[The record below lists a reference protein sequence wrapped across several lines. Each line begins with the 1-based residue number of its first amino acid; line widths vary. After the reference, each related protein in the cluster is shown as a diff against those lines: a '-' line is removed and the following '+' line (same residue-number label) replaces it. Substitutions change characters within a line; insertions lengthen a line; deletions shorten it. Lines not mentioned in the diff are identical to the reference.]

1 MIMAEEKPVLRR
13 MTALVDQWEA
23 AHDRRAVFLGCYRL
37 MTRNMLDAIDA
48 GRFQDAVWVSRLLH
62 RFADYYFAA
71 LDRSDQ
77 TSPDTP
83 AVWRLAFDATRDE
96 DVTTLQHLL
105 LGVNAHINFDLVF
118 ALSDLLMPEWAGLT
132 EHQRIQRHADH
143 ELVNR
148 IIGETVDAVQDQVI
162 DRHSPWYDF
171 VDKLLGPV
179 DEWLTSRLISRW
191 REEVWENAVCYLE
204 AATPEERAVLRQRI
218 EQQALRLGSDMLK
231 IRS

>member
-1 MIMAEEKPVLRR
+1 MNNQRPVLIR
-13 MTALVDQWEA
+13 MTTLVDQWEA
-23 AHDRRAVFLGCYRL
+23 AHDRRAIFLGCYRL
-37 MTRNMLDAIDA
+37 MTSNMLDAIEA
-48 GRFQDAVWVSRLLH
+48 GRFQDAVWVSSLLH
-62 RFADYYFAA
+62 RFADYYFDA
-71 LDRSDQ
+71 LACYEQRR
-77 TSPDTP
+77 PDAP
-83 AVWRLAFDATRDE
+83 VVWQLAFDVTRDE

-118 ALSDLLMPEWAGLT
+118 TLVDQLAPEWAELT
-132 EHQRIQRHADH
+132 DERRAQRHADH
-143 ELVNR
+143 TLVNR

-204 AATPEERAVLRQRI
+204 AATPAERAALRQRI

>member
-1 MIMAEEKPVLRR
+1 MTSEEKSVLTR
-13 MTALVDQWEA
+13 MTTLVDQWEA
-23 AHDRRAVFLGCYRL
+23 AHDRRAIFLGCYRL
-37 MTRNMLDAIDA
+37 MTCNMLDAIDA
-48 GRFQDAVWVSRLLH
+48 GRFQDDVWVANLLQ
-62 RFADYYFAA
+62 RFADYYFDA
-71 LDRSDQ
+71 LTCHDRRH
-77 TSPDTP
+77 PDTP
-83 AVWRLAFDATRDE
+83 AVWQLAFDATRDE

-118 ALSDLLMPEWAGLT
+118 TLVDQLAPEWANLSVD
-132 EHQRIQRHADH
+132 QREQRRADH

-204 AATPEERAVLRQRI
+204 AATPAERAALRQRI